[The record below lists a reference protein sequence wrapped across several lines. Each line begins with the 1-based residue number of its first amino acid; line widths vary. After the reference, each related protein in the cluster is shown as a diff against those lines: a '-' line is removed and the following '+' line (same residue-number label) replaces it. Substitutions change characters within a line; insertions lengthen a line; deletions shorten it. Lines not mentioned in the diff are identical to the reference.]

1 MLRVSALK
9 KRDGF
14 TLQAEFEAPTPGIV
28 ALFGRSGCGK
38 TTLVN
43 IISGLLAA
51 DEARIQ
57 LDDIVLADTRA
68 GISVPV
74 ERRRIGYVFQDAR
87 LFPHFSVLG
96 NLRYG
101 LKRSLRGGG
110 GHQAHERPG
119 RVAQQGAGQA
129 SAGAASAGQGR
140 TEHLTAGATL
150 QRQLIDFDEVV
161 SLLGLSTLLDRR
173 PHQLSGGER
182 QRVSLGRA
190 LLCQPQ
196 LLLLDEPLASL
207 DVARREEVLPYLQ
220 ALRDR
225 LSIPMVY
232 VSHQFEEVLQLA
244 THVVLMETG
253 RVVAQGT
260 LSEVSLCP
268 ELRAIVGPDSV
279 GSVLDGVVTR
289 KDSARATADL
299 QLGNSSLQVSLRDI
313 AVGSRVRVQ
322 LLARDIILATEKPQ
336 GLSVRNTLQGVVSKT
351 SPDEDDAV
359 LVEVDI
365 GGATVLARIT
375 GEATVA
381 LGLRPGSAVWVLVK
395 AVSTRGH
402 TFLAPSSPK
411 Q

>member
-101 LKRSLRGGG
+101 LKRSQRGGG
-110 GHQAHERPG
+110 GHGVQHRAG
-119 RVAQQGAGQA
+119 QVSAGQA
-129 SAGAASAGQGR
+129 LA
-140 TEHLTAGATL
+140 EHPTAGAPL
-150 QRQLIDFDEVV
+150 PRQLIAFDEVV

-289 KDSARATADL
+289 TDSARATADL

-402 TFLAPSSPK
+402 TFRAPSTSK
-411 Q
+411 

>member
-1 MLRVSALK
+1 MLRVAALK

-51 DEARIQ
+51 DEARIE
-57 LDDIVLADTRA
+57 LDDVVLADTRS

-101 LKRSLRGGG
+101 LKRSRRGGPG
-110 GHQAHERPG
+110 LERQARGARERAGH
-119 RVAQQGAGQA
+119 AGEA
-129 SAGAASAGQGR
+129 SRSP
-140 TEHLTAGATL
+140 
-150 QRQLIDFDEVV
+150 QLIDFDEVV
-161 SLLGLSTLLDRR
+161 SLLGLSGLLDRR

-190 LLCQPQ
+190 LLSQPQ

-207 DVARREEVLPYLQ
+207 DIARREEVLPYLQ
-220 ALRDR
+220 GLRDR

-260 LSEVSLCP
+260 LSEISLCP
-268 ELRAIVGPDSV
+268 ELRAIVGSDSV
-279 GSVLDGVVTR
+279 GSVLDGVVART
-289 KDSARATADL
+289 DPARAIADL
-299 QLGNSSLQVSLRDI
+299 ELGSSVLQVTLRD
-313 AVGSRVRVQ
+313 ATVGSRVRVQ
-322 LLARDIILATEKPQ
+322 LLARDIILATAKPQ
-336 GLSVRNTLQGVVSKT
+336 GLSVRNMLQGVVSEM

-359 LVEVDI
+359 LVKVDI

-375 GEATVA
+375 AEAATA
-381 LGLRPGSAVWVLVK
+381 LNLRPGSPVWVLVK

-402 TFLAPSSPK
+402 AFRAPGIPT
-411 Q
+411 